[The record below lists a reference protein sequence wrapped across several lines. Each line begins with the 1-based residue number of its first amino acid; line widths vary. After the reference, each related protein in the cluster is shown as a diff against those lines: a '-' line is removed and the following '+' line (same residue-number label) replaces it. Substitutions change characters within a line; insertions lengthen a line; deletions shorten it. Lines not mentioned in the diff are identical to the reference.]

1 MLYSRRERK
10 TFPLNRWLT
19 LAIVGVTVGGG
30 IAAWLTSP
38 RIESI
43 TPEGGDISSLTPIT
57 IRFTQSMNRS
67 SVENHFHIEPK
78 IEGAFS
84 WIENQMTF
92 TPSSEWKA
100 GAVRVTFDSGATS
113 ESGLPMLVGR
123 SWQFNVTAPRIA
135 FLFKINEV
143 VNLWVYPIGTEELI
157 QMTKEGNGVG
167 EYAISPDGTQ
177 IVYSALRKDGGAD
190 LKRVSRDGTNVS
202 DLVSCPNELCAF
214 PVFSFDGKM
223 LAFER
228 TPLKQTATRIE
239 VIEATTAK
247 TVTPILDPNYITRT
261 PFFARDGRLAYV
273 NDSLKAIFIYD
284 FNTRTSLSIP
294 NTSGESGTWSPDGK
308 QIVFPEIF
316 FSLGT
321 KPTSSPDV
329 KDYDKFYSHL
339 QQVTVTTHAIK
350 DLSVGTDVEDST
362 PIYSPSGEWIAFG
375 RRRLIEA
382 LWTPGKQLWIMK
394 SDGSETK
401 AVTND
406 ALYNHSAFGWSP
418 NGKFLIYMRFNVA
431 DFINPSEIWMVNAN
445 GSGAKK
451 LITGGY
457 FPQWLP

>member
-19 LAIVGVTVGGG
+19 LAIIGVTVVGG

-239 VIEATTAK
+239 VIEAATAK

-261 PFFARDGRLAYV
+261 PFFARDG
-273 NDSLKAIFIYD
+273 
-284 FNTRTSLSIP
+284 
-294 NTSGESGTWSPDGK
+294 
-308 QIVFPEIF
+308 
-316 FSLGT
+316 
-321 KPTSSPDV
+321 
-329 KDYDKFYSHL
+329 
-339 QQVTVTTHAIK
+339 
-350 DLSVGTDVEDST
+350 
-362 PIYSPSGEWIAFG
+362 
-375 RRRLIEA
+375 
-382 LWTPGKQLWIMK
+382 
-394 SDGSETK
+394 
-401 AVTND
+401 
-406 ALYNHSAFGWSP
+406 
-418 NGKFLIYMRFNVA
+418 
-431 DFINPSEIWMVNAN
+431 
-445 GSGAKK
+445 
-451 LITGGY
+451 
-457 FPQWLP
+457 